1 MADDM
6 FSGWGVRTLSAHHPA
21 FDPNAYHRGTVWPV
35 GIAATLLSSGDVL
48 HWLYFFL

>member
-21 FDPNAYHRGTVWPV
+21 FDPYAYQRGTVWPV
-35 GIAATLLSSGDVL
+35 ENAVFSLAFARYGLN
-48 HWLYFFL
+48 